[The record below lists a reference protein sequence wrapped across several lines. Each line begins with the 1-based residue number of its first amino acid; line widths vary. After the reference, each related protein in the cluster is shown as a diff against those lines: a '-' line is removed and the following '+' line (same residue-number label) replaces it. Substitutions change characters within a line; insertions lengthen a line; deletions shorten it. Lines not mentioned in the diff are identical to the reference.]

1 MENEEKGNEGGIII
15 GIVSFFSSIISFFVM
30 YYILAIVA
38 LVTGF
43 YGINNER
50 SRGLCITSLIIT
62 IITFILKII
71 GAIVDKGMLSEV
83 LLKGFI

>member
-1 MENEEKGNEGGIII
+1 MENEEKVNKGGIII
-15 GIVSFFSSIISFFVM
+15 GIVSFFSTIVSFFVM
-30 YYILAIVA
+30 YYILATVA

-43 YGINNER
+43 AGINNER

-62 IITFILKII
+62 IITLVLKII
-71 GAIVDKGMLSEV
+71 LAISEKGILSEV